1 MKYIIVLLHTWS
13 ILLYPYLHAYDG
25 VSSIVING
33 GYSSMM
39 DPILEL
45 LDTLLS
51 RGRHKHYPDD
61 ERERVEQEI
70 SEVLHGRSRD
80 SRRQVGE
87 ASVPVETL
95 DLLLVLLL
103 QFLCSVE
110 VKFVEMSA
118 HYQDRGVGGSGLQ
131 GVHQKEI
138 YNKTASNISN
148 IFKKLK
154 AAHE

>member
-1 MKYIIVLLHTWS
+1 M
-13 ILLYPYLHAYDG
+13 
-25 VSSIVING
+25 ING
-33 GYSSMM
+33 RYSSMM
-39 DPILEL
+39 DPVLEL
-45 LDTLLS
+45 LDTLLR

-61 ERERVEQEI
+61 EKERLEHEM
-70 SEVLHGRSRD
+70 SEVLHGRSQD

-110 VKFVEMSA
+110 VKFIEMSA
-118 HYQDRGVGGSGLQ
+118 HYQDWGMGGSSLQ

-138 YNKTASNISN
+138 YNTTVSNISN
-148 IFKKLK
+148 ILKNSK
-154 AAHE
+154 AAYE